1 MKNQGLIQVYT
12 GDGKGK
18 TTAALVLA
26 LRALGCN
33 KKVCMIQFIKGDKK
47 IGEIKI
53 SKNYLPHFSIHQF
66 SKDTRFILK
75 ANKSDQLL
83 AQKTLKHAEK
93 VINSKKFD
101 IVILDEINIA
111 MSLKLITIN
120 SVLEIIKSKP
130 KKLELILTG
139 RNAPQKIIDAANLV
153 TEMKMIKHPYYKKI
167 TELNILIQAWGFLL
181 IQSMVLQTQP
191 NRIGCIMLMGS

>member
-1 MKNQGLIQVYT
+1 MKNQGLTQVYT

-18 TTAALVLA
+18 TTAALGLA
-26 LRALGCN
+26 LRALGWN

-153 TEMKMIKHPYYKKI
+153 TEMKMIKHPYYK
-167 TELNILIQAWGFLL
+167 NIPARKGIDF
-181 IQSMVLQTQP
+181 
-191 NRIGCIMLMGS
+191 